1 MSSWETLACILGMA
15 LITFVCRSL
24 FLLPREEVGMPRWL
38 REGLRYAPLAALTAV
53 VTPDILMTD
62 GELIDTWKDA
72 RVFGAAAGIA
82 WYFWRGSILGTM
94 AVGTG
99 TLMLLRVTLG
109 W

>member
-1 MSSWETLACILGMA
+1 MTAWETFLCILGMA
-15 LITFVCRSL
+15 LLTLLCRCL

-38 REGLRYAPLAALTAV
+38 QEGLRYAPLAALTAV
-53 VTPDILMTD
+53 ITPEIVMTG

-72 RVFGAAAGIA
+72 RLFGAAAGIA

-99 TLMLLRVTLG
+99 TLMALRALLG